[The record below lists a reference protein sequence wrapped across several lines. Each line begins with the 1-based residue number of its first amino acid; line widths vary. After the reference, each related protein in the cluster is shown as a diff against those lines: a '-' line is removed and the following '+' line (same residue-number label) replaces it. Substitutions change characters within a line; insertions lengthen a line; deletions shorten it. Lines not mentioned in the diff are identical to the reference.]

1 MKSKKHQK
9 LYDHYKEVF
18 GQEPIFSLQLKKN
31 VLPTAER
38 KLLTKEQLSQ
48 KLRKKANG
56 VYWLMEE
63 FYTHDDDY
71 KLISSKPF
79 TTL

>member
-1 MKSKKHQK
+1 M
-9 LYDHYKEVF
+9 
-18 GQEPIFSLQLKKN
+18 PI
-31 VLPTAER
+31 
-38 KLLTKEQLSQ
+38 TKEQLSQ
-48 KLRKKANG
+48 KLRKKTNG